1 MHACIIYIYIH
12 THSTVCIR
20 YTYVH
25 FHACLCLYPITCLVM
40 SSCFQSSN
48 PQNICWL
55 IPRWIFAW
63 ILDLRNAS
71 KCQNWMGTSTEN
83 SIFDVILLVSCRFSQ
98 ETIWCQKTMVS
109 CKIFPH
115 TRSQVTNPLREMHR
129 RTSEIRC
136 SPSWPSPLHTL
147 VAWLVRWV
155 SSCLNM
161 VDLSPFLL
169 ILMVNMRVLVHSF
182 FFLSLILRPNYMR
195 VETNIST
202 PIFFCKW
209 EHRNT

>member
-1 MHACIIYIYIH
+1 MY
-12 THSTVCIR
+12 TV
-20 YTYVH
+20 YV
-25 FHACLCLYPITCLVM
+25 CTLSCM
-40 SSCFQSSN
+40 SLFISHYLFGDVLMFSAVKS
-48 PQNICWL
+48 PKHLL
-55 IPRWIFAW
+55 IDSPVNFAW

-71 KCQNWMGTSTEN
+71 RCQNWMGTSTEN

-182 FFLSLILRPNYMR
+182 FLSLILRPNYMR